1 MAEQIRAVKRIEKVR
16 GKDVEGK
23 VRVLER
29 TYPHQLMLFQT
40 FIPEDDPDDKYSNT
54 IELYDAIPKYFSN
67 ARAMDA
73 MRKDGIYLPTL
84 ERVFQHR
91 HETYTVQIRPARV
104 RGRTGAEQIPPD
116 YVVTHPCLRN
126 PLDVST
132 RGAHHVSYAP
142 RTTDR
147 EMRHGAD
154 RQTQTPKPHPHR
166 RLSRSGYLLAAPGQ
180 WQGVHRV
187 RASLHPLHW
196 FPTPSQIDL

>member
-1 MAEQIRAVKRIEKVR
+1 MAEQIRGVKHIEKVR

-91 HETYTVQIRPARV
+91 HETYTV
-104 RGRTGAEQIPPD
+104 
-116 YVVTHPCLRN
+116 
-126 PLDVST
+126 
-132 RGAHHVSYAP
+132 
-142 RTTDR
+142 
-147 EMRHGAD
+147 
-154 RQTQTPKPHPHR
+154 
-166 RLSRSGYLLAAPGQ
+166 
-180 WQGVHRV
+180 
-187 RASLHPLHW
+187 
-196 FPTPSQIDL
+196 

>member
-1 MAEQIRAVKRIEKVR
+1 MAEQIREIKRVEKVR

-67 ARAMDA
+67 ARTMDA

-104 RGRTGAEQIPPD
+104 RGRTGAEKEYYPSPREEL
-116 YVVTHPCLRN
+116 VEEALRKLACDKMN
-126 PLDVST
+126 GVYLDN
-132 RGAHHVSYAP
+132 
-142 RTTDR
+142 
-147 EMRHGAD
+147 
-154 RQTQTPKPHPHR
+154 
-166 RLSRSGYLLAAPGQ
+166 LA
-180 WQGVHRV
+180 GVQFT
-187 RASLHPLHW
+187 LYEL
-196 FPTPSQIDL
+196 

>member
-1 MAEQIRAVKRIEKVR
+1 MAEQPQGVRRSEKVR

-29 TYPHQLMLFQT
+29 TYPQQLMLFQT

-67 ARAMDA
+67 ARTMDA

-104 RGRTGAEQIPPD
+104 RGRTGAEKEYYPSPREELVEEALRKLACD
-116 YVVTHPCLRN
+116 KMNGVYLDNSTGVFCHCWRPCDTLR
-126 PLDVST
+126 PSPTPCVKGQRSHAASHRSACSHRDRP
-132 RGAHHVSYAP
+132 RGH
-142 RTTDR
+142 
-147 EMRHGAD
+147 
-154 RQTQTPKPHPHR
+154 
-166 RLSRSGYLLAAPGQ
+166 LSRSL
-180 WQGVHRV
+180 
-187 RASLHPLHW
+187 
-196 FPTPSQIDL
+196 

>member
-1 MAEQIRAVKRIEKVR
+1 MAEQIRGIKRVEKVR

-91 HETYTVQIRPARV
+91 QETYTVQIRPARV
-104 RGRTGAEQIPPD
+104 RGRTGAEKEYYPSPREELVEEALRKLACD
-116 YVVTHPCLRN
+116 KMNGVYLDNSTVVFCHCWRPCDTLR
-126 PLDVST
+126 PSPTPCVKRQMAHAASHRDSCSHRDRP
-132 RGAHHVSYAP
+132 RGH
-142 RTTDR
+142 
-147 EMRHGAD
+147 
-154 RQTQTPKPHPHR
+154 
-166 RLSRSGYLLAAPGQ
+166 LSRSL
-180 WQGVHRV
+180 
-187 RASLHPLHW
+187 
-196 FPTPSQIDL
+196 